1 MLAKRNGFTLIELLV
16 VIAIIAILAAILFPV
31 FARARAKAYQTQ
43 CLSNIKNL
51 ATVYK
56 IYLSDWASLYP
67 PTSRPLLWNTWW
79 SSSNKYIQGRYGDG
93 TLDANG
99 DFGLAPYVTDV
110 ATMHC
115 PMLRSWGAAP
125 RDEMGY
131 SYNAV
136 YTACDDY
143 KGGLSVDVV
152 CGGNHIW
159 LGANEAWIEDPAAT
173 VLLVESHAAQRDFP
187 LAGGQPWMCHDGTSG
202 DGEGEIFWG
211 HLDGANFAFTDGHA
225 RWVKQGFAPGSV
237 VDPWSDS
244 EPNWWN
250 MGPNTKEVCERLT
263 GLSDCECP

>member
-131 SYNAV
+131 SYNA
-136 YTACDDY
+136 
-143 KGGLSVDVV
+143 
-152 CGGNHIW
+152 
-159 LGANEAWIEDPAAT
+159 AAT
-173 VLLVESHAAQRDFP
+173 TSGWAPTKPGSRIRLPPCCWWRATRPNATFLW
-187 LAGGQPWMCHDGTSG
+187 LAGNPGCAMTAPRATAKVKSSG
-202 DGEGEIFWG
+202 DTW
-211 HLDGANFAFTDGHA
+211 
-225 RWVKQGFAPGSV
+225 
-237 VDPWSDS
+237 
-244 EPNWWN
+244 
-250 MGPNTKEVCERLT
+250 MGPTSRSLMVTL
-263 GLSDCECP
+263 GG